1 MFLTLNNG
9 VGIQISSEISNLHG
23 RLVNLPSRLRTS
35 LKLVHVILERAK
47 AVNVHVPMLH
57 AYIFVNVV
65 EIVSE
70 LYITVVLNFCFC
82 RWNERHAF
90 FQFYIH
96 QLVLLVYCSVTN
108 DKNVSISSTNWQDNL
123 MQLLVIK
130 MPYFRII
137 ALHSLGFLIKMRG
150 RMTSYDE
157 RFWRYYNFPKNVKM
171 SSIIHENDIIT
182 SGNLKKCLI
191 NYI

>member
-35 LKLVHVILERAK
+35 LILVHVIPERAK

-70 LYITVVLNFCFC
+70 LYVTVVLNFCFC
-82 RWNERHAF
+82 R
-90 FQFYIH
+90 
-96 QLVLLVYCSVTN
+96 
-108 DKNVSISSTNWQDNL
+108 
-123 MQLLVIK
+123 
-130 MPYFRII
+130 
-137 ALHSLGFLIKMRG
+137 
-150 RMTSYDE
+150 
-157 RFWRYYNFPKNVKM
+157 
-171 SSIIHENDIIT
+171 
-182 SGNLKKCLI
+182 
-191 NYI
+191 